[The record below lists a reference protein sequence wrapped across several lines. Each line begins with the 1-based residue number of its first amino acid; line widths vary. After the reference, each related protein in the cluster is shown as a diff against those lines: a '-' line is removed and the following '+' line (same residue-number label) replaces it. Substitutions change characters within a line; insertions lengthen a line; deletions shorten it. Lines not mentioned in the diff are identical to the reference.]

1 MKLALQGK
9 PGIWNVPDLIEKN
22 PLGAD
27 AVKRIF
33 LVEAPLTSVNVVQV
47 KDEIEPHIHKEHDE
61 IVYFLSAGGR
71 FRLGREEIAIRAG
84 DLFYIPA
91 GLPHGGRVGEGKLI
105 SIYSP
110 YYDPKNPDRIPVQD

>member
-27 AVKRIF
+27 AAKRIF

-47 KDEIEPHIHKEHDE
+47 KDEIEPHVHKEHDE
-61 IVYFLSAGGR
+61 IVYFLSTGGR
-71 FRLGREEIAIRAG
+71 FLLGKEELRVKVG
-84 DLFYIPA
+84 DLVYIPA
-91 GLPHGGRVGEGKLI
+91 GIPHGGKVGESKLI
-105 SIYSP
+105 SMYSP
-110 YYDPKNPDRIPVQD
+110 YYDSKHPDRIPVGT